1 MPNALLG
8 RRILV
13 VEDEMLVA
21 LLLHDMLGDLG
32 CRVEGSA
39 ASVDQ
44 ALSMIEGQVV
54 DAAVLDVNLS
64 GQMSY
69 PVADA
74 LIARGIPFVF
84 SSGYSSNRLQE
95 GYRTFPALQK
105 PYHISELRR
114 ALVGVLAPAA
124 PSADPTPRPEVADL
138 AA

>member
-13 VEDEMLVA
+13 VEDELLVA

-32 CRVEGSA
+32 CLVEGPA

-44 ALSMIEGQVV
+44 ALSLIEAQVV
-54 DAAVLDVNLS
+54 DAAVLDVNLG

-74 LIARGIPFVF
+74 LIARGVPFVF
-84 SSGYSSNRLQE
+84 SSGYPSNRLQE
-95 GYRTFPALQK
+95 GYRTLPALQK
-105 PYHISELRR
+105 PYHVSELRR
-114 ALVGVLAPAA
+114 ALLGLLAPAT
-124 PSADPTPRPEVADL
+124 PSTDPTPRPEVTVL

>member
-1 MPNALLG
+1 MRNPLCG

-13 VEDEMLVA
+13 VEDEMMVA
-21 LLLHDMLGDLG
+21 MLLRDMLGDLG
-32 CRVEGSA
+32 CLVVGPA
-39 ASVDQ
+39 VSVDQ
-44 ALSMIEGQVV
+44 ALSMIATQRL

-74 LIARGIPFVF
+74 LLAHGTPFVF
-84 SSGYSSNRLQE
+84 STGYTSNRLQE

-105 PYHISELRR
+105 PYHVSELHE
-114 ALVGVLAPAA
+114 ALAGLFSTAA
-124 PSADPTPRPEVADL
+124 PDAEPAPRPI